1 MSDPKTIS
9 RRHFLKTGLAGAGAS
24 SMPATLS
31 GCLSATGGTKQD
43 DKESAQKSGGQGEPV
58 LVFGH
63 GVASGDPLSDRVIIW
78 TRVTPDK
85 EPVADVAVS
94 WVMATDPDLTQVIA
108 SGAEHT
114 SKARDYTIKVDV
126 TGLSPY
132 TTYYYQF
139 TGLAGRKRVASPKGV
154 TKTLPVGHVS
164 EARIAAC
171 SCANYPAGMF
181 YVYRELAECEADV
194 VLHLG
199 DYIYE
204 YGSNKYPNKD
214 YEGRVPD
221 PLAETITLDDYRR
234 RYQQYHTDADLQLAR
249 AAKPFICIWDDHEI
263 TNDAWVAGAQN
274 HDDSEGLYSTR
285 RDAAVQAYHEWMPI
299 RSKANLN
306 DIHRRFEF
314 GDLVNL
320 NMLETRLLARSQQLQ
335 KHAFMTESGL
345 DVSAMYES
353 LLAPERTLLGPE
365 QKAEVLDNV
374 HDSGAVWQVLG
385 QQVIMGRME
394 LPVELM
400 QATSALFL
408 ATIRRQ
414 DTTAL
419 QAQVHDIMAELTQ
432 IKERMLQNDSTLSQ
446 TEILRV
452 TSKAPYNLDA
462 WDGYMAEREEL
473 LNTLRQ
479 YGANLIVLSGDT
491 HNGWAHELNTMGADQ
506 GLSAL
511 VGAEFATPSVSSP
524 GMEGFLGLSG
534 NPERRAMYEKGL
546 TTLVDNLRYVNGG
559 ERGYVL
565 VTFTPERAV
574 SEWRY
579 LNTITATDYQVSR
592 IDRLQVLAG
601 DPRLHPA

>member
-1 MSDPKTIS
+1 MYDLKPIS

-24 SMPATLS
+24 SLPVALS
-31 GCLSATGGTKQD
+31 GCLSATGGTK
-43 DKESAQKSGGQGEPV
+43 ESTMEDGGQEGPV

-78 TRVTPDK
+78 TRVTPDQA
-85 EPVADVAVS
+85 PVAELTVT
-94 WVMATDPDLTQVIA
+94 WVMATDPELTQVIA
-108 SGAEHT
+108 SGTEQT
-114 SKARDYTIKVDV
+114 SQARDYTIKVDV
-126 TGLSPY
+126 TGLSPS

-139 TGLAGRKRVASPKGV
+139 SGPSGRKSVVSPVGV
-154 TKTLPVGHVS
+154 TKTLPVGHVR

-204 YGSNKYPNKD
+204 YGSNKYPNTD

-263 TNDAWVAGAQN
+263 TNDAWLNGAQN
-274 HDDSEGLYSTR
+274 HDASEGLYSTR

-299 RSKANLN
+299 RSKANLK

-320 NMLETRLLARSQQLQ
+320 NMLETRLLARSQQLE

-353 LLAPERTLLGPE
+353 LLTPGRTLLGPE
-365 QKAEVLDNV
+365 QKAEVLANV
-374 HDSGAVWQVLG
+374 RESAAVWQVLG

-414 DTTAL
+414 QTGAL
-419 QAQVHDIMAELTQ
+419 RAQVHDLMAELTG
-432 IKERMLQNDSTLSQ
+432 IKERMLQNDSTLTQ

-452 TSKAPYNLDA
+452 TNKAPYNLDA

-473 LNTLRQ
+473 LTTLRNH
-479 YGANLIVLSGDT
+479 GANLIVLSGDT
-491 HNGWAHELNTMGADQ
+491 HNGWAHELNTLGADQ

-511 VGAEFATPSVSSP
+511 AGAEFATPSVSSP

-534 NPERRAMYEKGL
+534 NPERRARYEKGL
-546 TTLVDNLRYVNGG
+546 TTLVDNLRYVNAG